1 MRVLVAEDDI
11 VSRKFLC
18 KFLSRY
24 GECDQAVDGM
34 EAIDAYIAAVKDQ
47 KPYDLICLD
56 IMMPKVDGIK
66 ALKTIR
72 DLEKQNNIPKD
83 KRVKV
88 IVTTALAE
96 TTCVKNA
103 FSLGCEAYAPKPID
117 TRKLT
122 EILVE
127 LDLI

>member
-72 DLEKQNNIPKD
+72 TWRSKTISQRIKE
-83 KRVKV
+83 
-88 IVTTALAE
+88 
-96 TTCVKNA
+96 
-103 FSLGCEAYAPKPID
+103 
-117 TRKLT
+117 
-122 EILVE
+122 
-127 LDLI
+127 

>member
-34 EAIDAYIAAVKDQ
+34 EAIDAYIVAIKDQ

>member
-34 EAIDAYIAAVKDQ
+34 EAIDAYIVAIKDQ

-122 EILVE
+122 EILAE

>member
-1 MRVLVAEDDI
+1 M
-11 VSRKFLC
+11 
-18 KFLSRY
+18 
-24 GECDQAVDGM
+24 
-34 EAIDAYIAAVKDQ
+34 
-47 KPYDLICLD
+47 ICLD

-122 EILVE
+122 EILAE

>member
-1 MRVLVAEDDI
+1 VRVLVAEDDI

-96 TTCVKNA
+96 TACVKNA

>member
-96 TTCVKNA
+96 TACVKNA

-122 EILVE
+122 EILAE

>member
-1 MRVLVAEDDI
+1 VRVLVAEDDI

-34 EAIDAYIAAVKDQ
+34 EAIDAYIVAIKDQ

>member
-96 TTCVKNA
+96 TACVKNA

>member
-1 MRVLVAEDDI
+1 MSALH
-11 VSRKFLC
+11 
-18 KFLSRY
+18 Y

-96 TTCVKNA
+96 TACVKNA

>member
-34 EAIDAYIAAVKDQ
+34 EAIDAYIVAIKDQ

-96 TTCVKNA
+96 TACVKNA

>member
-34 EAIDAYIAAVKDQ
+34 EAIDAYIVAIKDQ

-96 TTCVKNA
+96 TACVKNA

-122 EILVE
+122 EILAE